1 MSQPLLHRPEF
12 THEERYVIEYY
23 NSRESRH
30 LGNAVWADAGFLLP
44 CCAFIGLGLY
54 NDSVVV
60 ITIGFLILLLFKI
73 RETWTSI
80 KFAHLFSS
88 IFRKYESSF
97 TRIENSASDAGA

>member
-44 CCAFIGLGLY
+44 CCAFVGIGLY
-54 NDSVVV
+54 NDSVVT
-60 ITIGFLILLLFKI
+60 ITIGFLVLLMFNI
-73 RETWTSI
+73 RTTWIGI
-80 KFAHLFSS
+80 KYARLFSS
-88 IFRKYESSF
+88 IFRRYESYF
-97 TRIENSASDAGA
+97 TEIESSTGDAGV